1 MPFSWFGSSSTV
13 TSSAE
18 HSLSERH
25 HTRKVS
31 LSSSSSGSAR
41 LAGVRAKV
49 NITIRLRWYKNM
61 MYCIVYAL
69 ISIDIVYAHFIWLL
83 LIHQTKTSYL
93 QKQMTTGDLSSS
105 RGRRSSHNPNN
116 NPSQRKQVIVAV
128 EADDD
133 SRHMRI
139 DQGLIDASYESKNQV
154 LVQQQTPNNNK
165 SSAWWPSV
173 LSATPSTTTTTTT
186 TTNNAQLP
194 SQVAQMNINLN
205 NPVIPLAS
213 ESEAKA
219 NDTVVHTHRRT
230 VSKTFRVP

>member
-1 MPFSWFGSSSTV
+1 
-13 TSSAE
+13 
-18 HSLSERH
+18 
-25 HTRKVS
+25 
-31 LSSSSSGSAR
+31 
-41 LAGVRAKV
+41 
-49 NITIRLRWYKNM
+49 
-61 MYCIVYAL
+61 
-69 ISIDIVYAHFIWLL
+69 
-83 LIHQTKTSYL
+83 
-93 QKQMTTGDLSSS
+93 MTTGDLSSS

-139 DQGLIDASYESKNQV
+139 DQGLIDASIETQNQV

-186 TTNNAQLP
+186 NNNAQLP
-194 SQVAQMNINLN
+194 SQVAQTNISLN

-219 NDTVVHTHRRT
+219 NDTVVHSHRRT
-230 VSKTFRVP
+230 VSKTYRVP